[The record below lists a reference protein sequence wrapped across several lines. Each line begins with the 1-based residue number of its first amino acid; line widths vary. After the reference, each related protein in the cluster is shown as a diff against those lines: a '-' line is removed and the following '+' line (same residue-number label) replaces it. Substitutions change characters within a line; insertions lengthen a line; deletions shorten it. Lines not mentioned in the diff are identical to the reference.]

1 MSKYHDNYVDGCETC
16 AYMSVD
22 ETEEPCKSCC
32 HCYTDKYVKQS
43 CKECVH
49 VCVCWLRRENQHE
62 NGFGCA
68 YYTLD
73 GGRK

>member
-1 MSKYHDNYVDGCETC
+1 MSKYHEDYLCETC
-16 AYMSVD
+16 GYKGVD

-32 HCYTDKYVKQS
+32 HCYVDKYVKQS
-43 CKECVH
+43 CNGCIH
-49 VCVCWLRRENQHE
+49 VYVCSLRNGDPHE
-62 NGFGCA
+62 SGFGCA